1 MAYSD
6 FTLGSALKTFELKL
20 SEGIDLFANIPKL
33 ESSQLL
39 GEMLREN
46 LPLALGSNTEKAR
59 SELIIAPILLE
70 LRRQFHHQI
79 GLFSGIDFTIDSER
93 GLNGSCDFLIS
104 RSPELLIIR
113 APVMTIIEAKKENIN
128 GGLGQCVAEMVAAR
142 IFNERE
148 ENQTPVVGGAVTT
161 GDRWKFLKL
170 ERQAIAIDLT
180 EYLLSQLN
188 QILGILASFLR

>member
-70 LRRQFHHQI
+70 LRRQFHYQI

>member
-20 SEGIDLFANIPKL
+20 SEGIDLFANIPNL

-79 GLFSGIDFTIDSER
+79 ALFSGIDFTIDSER

-148 ENQTPVVGGAVTT
+148 ENQTSVVGGAVTT